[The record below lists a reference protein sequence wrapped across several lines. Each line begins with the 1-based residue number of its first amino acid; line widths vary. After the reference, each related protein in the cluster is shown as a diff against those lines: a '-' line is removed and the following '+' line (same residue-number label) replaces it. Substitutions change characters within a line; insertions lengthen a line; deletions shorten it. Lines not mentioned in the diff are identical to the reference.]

1 MEPPSSLQPF
11 PTDAEESGEQGQF
24 RTIGFKM
31 ATNADRDGAPH
42 LPISELTAR
51 QLEVATLLTRSWSN
65 RQIAQELNL
74 KEGSVRIFLHRIYRK
89 LNVANRTELAL
100 LISRAL
106 RD

>member
-1 MEPPSSLQPF
+1 MAAEVKDAGAAPF
-11 PTDAEESGEQGQF
+11 PLS
-24 RTIGFKM
+24 R
-31 ATNADRDGAPH
+31 
-42 LPISELTAR
+42 LTPR
-51 QLEVATLLTRSWSN
+51 QLELAGLLTRGWSN

-100 LISRAL
+100 LMSKAL